1 MAGWPSGL
9 RRWIKAPVRKGESSN
24 LSPVNISFFRISS
37 LKISLLFAALIIALH
52 FQFWL
57 LFLLIFVSLPEEKKK
72 TKQIN
77 LDKNTWC

>member
-1 MAGWPSGL
+1 
-9 RRWIKAPVRKGESSN
+9 
-24 LSPVNISFFRISS
+24 
-37 LKISLLFAALIIALH
+37 LFAALIIALH